1 MLQSDNAAVLL
12 DEVKTLKDLVRQHER
27 RIVELETRLASLDN
41 SAGKREA
48 AADDNASDGDNDNE
62 GANVGSRDNGD
73 NDS

>member
-48 AADDNASDGDNDNE
+48 ATDDNASDGDNDNE